1 MFELN
6 KLLSL
11 RKGKFMNLKEKFDEW
26 IDFIDSKK
34 KIIITTSLSILGF
47 IVLIIIFLVSSDELS
62 VSKESNILVKNII
75 ACYSQKHFPFSDILG
90 RKRYAETK
98 LSKISSSLT

>member
-1 MFELN
+1 
-6 KLLSL
+6 
-11 RKGKFMNLKEKFDEW
+11 MNLKEKFDEW

-62 VSKESNILVKNII
+62 VSK
-75 ACYSQKHFPFSDILG
+75 
-90 RKRYAETK
+90 
-98 LSKISSSLT
+98 

>member
-47 IVLIIIFLVSSDELS
+47 IVLIIIFLVSSEELS
-62 VSKESNILVKNII
+62 V
-75 ACYSQKHFPFSDILG
+75 
-90 RKRYAETK
+90 
-98 LSKISSSLT
+98 